1 MDLDKELDSLNEALE
16 EETVTAP
23 VSQEEVMKEQ
33 VLALLASQEGAP
45 DQSQIDNWK
54 RTYGKTAIQVMAF
67 GEENVYI
74 YKHISRSQWKRVKG
88 LIQSLK
94 ESENP
99 NQEVIEERLKES
111 VIMSSVLWPEIQQ
124 KDLEDIKAGIVDSLY
139 EMILVHSAFLQPQ
152 QSMLLTH
159 QL

>member
-1 MDLDKELDSLNEALE
+1 MDLDKELDSLAEAMQE
-16 EETVTAP
+16 EVAEAP
-23 VSQEEVMKEQ
+23 ISQEQVMKEQ
-33 VLALLASQEGAP
+33 VLGLLASQEDAP
-45 DQSQIDNWK
+45 DQSMIDEWK

-94 ESENP
+94 DGDNP
-99 NQEVIEERLKES
+99 NQEAIEERLKES
-111 VIMSSVLWPEIQQ
+111 VIMSSVLWPKISQG
-124 KDLEDIKAGIVDSLY
+124 DLEEIKAGIVDSLY